1 VRAIAMRVP
10 DEWGLG
16 DRIEAVTTQRMAT
29 AQAAYCQP

>member
-16 DRIEAVTTQRMAT
+16 NRIEAVTTERMAT
-29 AQAAYCQP
+29 AQATRCQP